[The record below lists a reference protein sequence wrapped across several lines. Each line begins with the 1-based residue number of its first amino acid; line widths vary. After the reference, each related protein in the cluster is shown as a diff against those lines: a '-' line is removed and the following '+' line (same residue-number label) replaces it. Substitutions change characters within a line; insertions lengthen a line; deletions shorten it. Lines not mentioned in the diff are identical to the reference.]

1 MSKLEN
7 RIREKLLGDPEKQPF
22 SYDTAWVAMVP
33 AQGAASAPRF
43 LKFME
48 WIMQNQND
56 DGSWGDRFFD
66 PASLGKDALSFT
78 LACIIAL
85 KKWSNA
91 DGNIRKGLQFI
102 GSNLSYIA
110 DETCDTPLGFN
121 IIFPGIIRF
130 GLDFG
135 LEFPMRQFDVDGL
148 FQLWKME
155 LQRSW
160 LQKEKKLVM
169 DMETC
174 AMAFRILYVFSNFS
188 EESRFHDSVQGHLNG
203 TKTLVELYKSSQ
215 IKIYEDEPTV
225 ENIGSW
231 SGHVTKL
238 KTFWQWPLDI
248 SIPPNPFTRKNT
260 SASKGGKHMKK
271 SCFAPNTW
279 RFYFALFTTR
289 PWLNYLRAN
298 MTEVKWT
305 RTMCV
310 PILEEYMSAAEV
322 SMALGPI
329 ITMSLYLMGPKISE
343 DVIKKQEEYKELLKV
358 TSTCCRLL
366 NDLHTYKKE
375 SDQGYVNSVL
385 IHAHRYGGSS
395 ATSLTA
401 IEAAEKEIKNA
412 IVASERELL
421 RLVLKEGGSIP
432 RQCKDIFWN
441 TYKVS
446 YLFYLEGDGFC
457 SMQKLVA
464 AADAVIYEPLQVTL
478 PSV

>member
-1 MSKLEN
+1 MEPLEHKGSIESFIN
-7 RIREKLLGDPEKQPF
+7 QSIRMQK
-22 SYDTAWVAMVP
+22 
-33 AQGAASAPRF
+33 SAY
-43 LKFME
+43 
-48 WIMQNQND
+48 
-56 DGSWGDRFFD
+56 
-66 PASLGKDALSFT
+66 
-78 LACIIAL
+78 LACHKTEDILAM
-85 KKWSNA
+85 A
-91 DGNIRKGLQFI
+91 IRHFHSSQSFYQEEHKCIKSWVEEVRLAQLQF
-102 GSNLSYIA
+102 A
-110 DETCDTPLGFN
+110 RRTPLT
-121 IIFPGIIRF
+121 IWIFMASIVFPLESCEARLAWIKCCLLVIVID
-130 GLDFG
+130 DFFEG
-135 LEFPMRQFDVDGL
+135 GG
-148 FQLWKME
+148 
-155 LQRSW
+155 S
-160 LQKEKKLVM
+160 
-169 DMETC
+169 T
-174 AMAFRILYVFSNFS
+174 
-188 EESRFHDSVQGHLNG
+188 EEIDNL
-203 TKTLVELYKSSQ
+203 
-215 IKIYEDEPTV
+215 
-225 ENIGSW
+225 
-231 SGHVTKL
+231 
-238 KTFWQWPLDI
+238 
-248 SIPPNPFTRKNT
+248 
-260 SASKGGKHMKK
+260 
-271 SCFAPNTW
+271 
-279 RFYFALFTTR
+279 FALIEKWEAHEEIVFCSKHVEILFCSIYYTSSKIGEKATVVQNR
-289 PWLNYLRAN
+289 PVISHIAELWLNYLRAN

-310 PILEEYMSAAEV
+310 PILEEYMSAAE
-322 SMALGPI
+322 
-329 ITMSLYLMGPKISE
+329 
-343 DVIKKQEEYKELLKV
+343 V